1 MISDNFIAYLKKV
14 ENGGKAGWDTDK
26 ELWYPHPSP
35 EGGNDTIGYG
45 HKLLNV
51 EVEVAEDGMTDKEIE
66 DLLVE
71 DMYEATRDLEHILN
85 DYFDADYTQ
94 LSDSSQEML
103 ADFAFNLG
111 GHGLRK
117 FPKFVNATI
126 DEDID
131 TMRKEYK
138 RYYTDGNGVKKELEQ
153 RNEEF
158 YTLFLAQAATC
169 RDTAPSFNTPT
180 DGNLYVRT
188 APIEGEVNYGR

>member
-1 MISDNFIAYLKKV
+1 MLSNGFIDYLKKV
-14 ENGGKAGWDTDK
+14 ENGGKIGWDTDK

-153 RNEEF
+153 RNKEF
-158 YTLFLAQAATC
+158 YTLFLA
-169 RDTAPSFNTPT
+169 
-180 DGNLYVRT
+180 
-188 APIEGEVNYGR
+188 